1 MISDKELLSAYIIR
15 PACQSQN
22 PIIAYAFPL
31 CDNLLRIVNLSG
43 KELRIMSIPELY
55 EWAISSNVAVESP
68 ITTKACPYVPEDEEA
83 FNRLKNLNERRRKE
97 EIEVCLNRLKKL
109 LSK

>member
-31 CDNLLRIVNLSG
+31 CNNLLRIVNLSG
-43 KELRIMSIPELY
+43 KELRIMAISELY
-55 EWAISSNVAVESP
+55 EWAIASNVIVESP
-68 ITTKACPYVPEDEEA
+68 VTSKQCPYTDDDEEA
-83 FNRLKNLNERRRKE
+83 YNALEALKERDRRE
-97 EIEVCLNRLKKL
+97 EIEACMKRLRKL
-109 LSK
+109 ILG